1 MCVTERGG
9 GKGADTYQVHIGQGS
24 LRTTFRPSD
33 QHLNATNPF
42 NPCGSI
48 EKEHPLG
55 QLGKLSSGTRSAVSS
70 LAGALFPAHR
80 LSNKAVSIPGH
91 FGGWGGRML
100 RMEATVGAASPTQQE
115 APRLPHPHPSPSCP
129 AGWGGREAG
138 HRNEVPKASSGRLSK
153 SDTAR
158 TAWGR
163 KVCSRCP
170 RLQRSG
176 HVLGSGPIL
185 GTLFPPYPSFH
196 GVCVPGPNPPPLGA
210 GTPGN

>member
-91 FGGWGGRML
+91 FGGGGEDAEDGGNGRGSISNS
-100 RMEATVGAASPTQQE
+100 AGSSQAA
-115 APRLPHPHPSPSCP
+115 
-129 AGWGGREAG
+129 
-138 HRNEVPKASSGRLSK
+138 
-153 SDTAR
+153 
-158 TAWGR
+158 
-163 KVCSRCP
+163 
-170 RLQRSG
+170 
-176 HVLGSGPIL
+176 
-185 GTLFPPYPSFH
+185 
-196 GVCVPGPNPPPLGA
+196 PPPS
-210 GTPGN
+210 